1 MPRCQTA
8 SICLFIPCL
17 LTPAVSYSVPCAQ
30 PCICSHLCPCSH
42 SCPLAHSFLCCCF
55 APHGSARR
63 SIELEA
69 YGQAVHYYNTASGI
83 LHKHSHVAS
92 FAAIETESKAIIGDL
107 HETLRKRLRD
117 PSLTAARFTEIVSL
131 LLDLDE
137 ERGPLREDFFAWHRQ
152 RFKDLIAAS
161 SEGSGAADG
170 ADGESTPAMT
180 PLAFVVSINE
190 SFLQELLHFVEDCT
204 RIFIDGDDDDREGRA
219 GGDGDGGDKE
229 ASEAA
234 LRSFI
239 KEIFLGYFSHAK
251 SFFLAYEPTEAEEK
265 EEKEVD
271 ANQEVKSGE
280 DSGGGADDEE
290 GGDDS
295 LGEYPFPPLLLALQ
309 KFVQDLR
316 NPAVAAIARQARVGD
331 RATEIVENAI
341 RHQVVITFKQLQG
354 AAMECVEHVYQM
366 CADGMNDGL
375 DDAGESGD
383 GGGDEGSNRP
393 HKALAQL
400 ATESFDLLLVKID
413 GVLRQLKVGTPL
425 VKLRL

>member
-1 MPRCQTA
+1 M
-8 SICLFIPCL
+8 SL
-17 LTPAVSYSVPCAQ
+17 LTLMPSLTP
-30 PCICSHLCPCSH
+30 
-42 SCPLAHSFLCCCF
+42 SFARF
-55 APHGSARR
+55 APHGSACR

-152 RFKDLIAAS
+152 KFKDLIAAS
-161 SEGSGAADG
+161 SVESGAADG
-170 ADGESTPAMT
+170 AGGADGADGVSTPAMT

-204 RIFIDGDDDDREGRA
+204 RIFIDGNDDDREGRA
-219 GGDGDGGDKE
+219 GGGGDGGDKE

-251 SFFLAYEPTEAEEK
+251 NFFLAYEPTEAEEK

-271 ANQEVKSGE
+271 ANQEVKRGK
-280 DSGGGADDEE
+280 DGVRGGG
-290 GGDDS
+290 GG
-295 LGEYPFPPLLLALQ
+295 
-309 KFVQDLR
+309 R
-316 NPAVAAIARQARVGD
+316 R
-331 RATEIVENAI
+331 
-341 RHQVVITFKQLQG
+341 
-354 AAMECVEHVYQM
+354 
-366 CADGMNDGL
+366 
-375 DDAGESGD
+375 
-383 GGGDEGSNRP
+383 
-393 HKALAQL
+393 
-400 ATESFDLLLVKID
+400 
-413 GVLRQLKVGTPL
+413 
-425 VKLRL
+425 